1 MRACLSSA
9 MGRIICRRWLLT
21 QFPKTGNASM
31 NLYTQPTKYVW
42 NRRIRLLS
50 TLGGVGVFAL
60 AAAGFTAGHLHA
72 VKAEEPVDNNNNN
85 KIDENKNIEG
95 NSKRFQYNFIA
106 DVVEKAAPAV
116 VYIEVA
122 NRHPYYTVLS
132 NGSGFIVKE
141 DGLILT
147 NAHVV
152 VNRHKVIVK
161 LQDGTKVEGKVLLVD
176 PVSDL
181 AAIKINVAG
190 LPILNLGESNSLRPG
205 EWVIA
210 MGSPL
215 SLTNTVTSGIVSTP
229 HRGSAE
235 LGLHHRNMTYIQTDA
250 VINFGNSGGPLVN
263 LDGEAI
269 GINTLKVATGISFA
283 IPSDYAKGFLHK
295 AEKMMNA
302 QQTPKSWFGGKPPWG
317 GEPRHY
323 IGITMLT
330 LIPSILLT
338 LKQRL
343 PDFPNVDNGIFIH
356 KVVMGSPADQAGLRE
371 GDVIVSVNGKAA
383 TESSDVYRA
392 IESGQSLTLTICRRH
407 QTFQVVVQPEVVS

>member
-1 MRACLSSA
+1 M
-9 MGRIICRRWLLT
+9 
-21 QFPKTGNASM
+21 
-31 NLYTQPTKYVW
+31 
-42 NRRIRLLS
+42 
-50 TLGGVGVFAL
+50 
-60 AAAGFTAGHLHA
+60 
-72 VKAEEPVDNNNNN
+72 
-85 KIDENKNIEG
+85 
-95 NSKRFQYNFIA
+95 
-106 DVVEKAAPAV
+106 
-116 VYIEVA
+116 
-122 NRHPYYTVLS
+122 
-132 NGSGFIVKE
+132 
-141 DGLILT
+141 
-147 NAHVV
+147 
-152 VNRHKVIVK
+152 
-161 LQDGTKVEGKVLLVD
+161 
-176 PVSDL
+176 
-181 AAIKINVAG
+181 
-190 LPILNLGESNSLRPG
+190 
-205 EWVIA
+205 
-210 MGSPL
+210 
-215 SLTNTVTSGIVSTP
+215 STP

-356 KVVMGSPADQAGLRE
+356 KVVMGSPADQ
-371 GDVIVSVNGKAA
+371 
-383 TESSDVYRA
+383 
-392 IESGQSLTLTICRRH
+392 
-407 QTFQVVVQPEVVS
+407 

>member
-1 MRACLSSA
+1 MFVVCDGQDHLSEMAFNSVSKDGQCIDEFIYSTYKICLESSNSIA
-9 MGRIICRRWLLT
+9 VHSGWCRRICI
-21 QFPKTGNASM
+21 GS
-31 NLYTQPTKYVW
+31 
-42 NRRIRLLS
+42 
-50 TLGGVGVFAL
+50 GGVYG
-60 AAAGFTAGHLHA
+60 GSPPC
-72 VKAEEPVDNNNNN
+72 K
-85 KIDENKNIEG
+85 
-95 NSKRFQYNFIA
+95 
-106 DVVEKAAPAV
+106 KAAPAV

-295 AEKMMNA
+295 AEKDDECP
-302 QQTPKSWFGGKPPWG
+302 TK
-317 GEPRHY
+317 
-323 IGITMLT
+323 
-330 LIPSILLT
+330 
-338 LKQRL
+338 
-343 PDFPNVDNGIFIH
+343 
-356 KVVMGSPADQAGLRE
+356 
-371 GDVIVSVNGKAA
+371 
-383 TESSDVYRA
+383 
-392 IESGQSLTLTICRRH
+392 
-407 QTFQVVVQPEVVS
+407 